1 MDDRT
6 KSAFNYIRRYCE
18 QIDDLTTI
26 MSYILRA
33 AENGNISE
41 YAIIQIMAQLQM
53 EIDEANEHIARFA
66 TV

>member
-18 QIDDLTTI
+18 QIDDLTCI
-26 MSYILRA
+26 MAHTLKA
-33 AENGNISE
+33 AENGNIGE
-41 YAIIQIMAQLQM
+41 YATIQIMAQLQM